1 MFASTGPVKS
11 HDAKFS
17 TLDLISIFKHE
28 GIVLWET
35 ACLLN
40 NKIVFINSSLQPPRN
55 TSMKLEIINQT
66 SNMSSF
72 QFFSDSNSVCVFFY
86 FTDFL
91 KCVIKTKYARVLLY
105 WERTLAYLIK
115 TRWELPAFVSIFV
128 AFYCCIL
135 LQAGW
140 IFSFIASKLQL
151 G

>member
-11 HDAKFS
+11 HDATFS
-17 TLDLISIFKHE
+17 TLDLVSIFKHE
-28 GIVLWET
+28 GIVL
-35 ACLLN
+35 N
-40 NKIVFINSSLQPPRN
+40 NKILFINSPLQPPRN

-72 QFFSDSNSVCVFFY
+72 QFFSDSISVCVFFY
-86 FTDFL
+86 FTDFF
-91 KCVIKTKYARVLLY
+91 KCV
-105 WERTLAYLIK
+105 IK

-135 LQAGW
+135 LKAGW